1 MDSVNL
7 FTKPVPQSIILQK
20 QLQDFLKDKN
30 CKINRIF
37 QQDALYNVVIGGD
50 GTFLRAAHESDF
62 SKIPF
67 VGINTGHLG
76 FFQES
81 DAESMGTNLK
91 KLFSGDYYIDELNLI
106 KATIV
111 TSSWTYELWCVN
123 EFALK
128 SSNEGVGRFD
138 VSIDGVPLINQ
149 SGDGLMI
156 STPSGSTA
164 YNLSAGGSILYQ
176 TLQGFQIT
184 PISPLH
190 SKSYNCLPA
199 SLVVPSGSVC
209 TVSFGS
215 MDTEKLELAF
225 DGRLRVFHGLKKVI
239 FTQPGRAIS
248 RVAFNPNWYWYNL
261 KEKFL

>member
-7 FTKPVPQSIILQK
+7 FTKPVPQSIVLQN
-20 QLQDFLKDKN
+20 QLQAFLKKNN

-37 QQDALYNVVIGGD
+37 QEDALYNVVIGGD
-50 GTFLRAAHESDF
+50 GTFLRATHESGF

-76 FFQES
+76 FFQAS
-81 DAESMGTNLK
+81 DADSLETNLQ
-91 KLFSGDYYIDELNLI
+91 KLVRGDYYIDELNLI
-106 KATIV
+106 KATV
-111 TSSWTYELWCVN
+111 ETSSWTYELWCVN
-123 EFALK
+123 EFAIK
-128 SSNEGVGRFD
+128 STNEAVGRFD

-176 TLQGFQIT
+176 TLQGYQIT
-184 PISPLH
+184 PIAPLH

-209 TVSFGS
+209 TVFFGS
-215 MDTEKLELAF
+215 MDTENVELAF
-225 DGRLRVFHGLKKVI
+225 DGIVKIFHGLRKI
-239 FTQPGRAIS
+239 TFTQPGRAIS